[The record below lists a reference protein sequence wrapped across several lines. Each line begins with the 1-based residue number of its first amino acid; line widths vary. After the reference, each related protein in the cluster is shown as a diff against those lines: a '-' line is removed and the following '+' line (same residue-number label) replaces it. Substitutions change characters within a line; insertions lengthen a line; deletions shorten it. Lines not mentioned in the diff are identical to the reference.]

1 MNPNCLPE
9 KTNVWNSKVEFCCS
23 ECQTKYQIASFFSF
37 LTNFKKI
44 KDSKLC
50 KVVSESFQNNK
61 FDFEKFKTWIDL
73 LGKEDATSI
82 PQKSKKIKKR
92 GRKKWTSRHDLILEG
107 SILIWGDEVSKLRK
121 LMPEFNE
128 NVIRKKL
135 SHFLWKK
142 YAINKDCLLI
152 SEVVTTSL
160 ASHTHKQLEQF
171 SRIQTDSGTKN
182 TSLQQTTTKEKSNES
197 QKDKLNQW
205 FKNESAF
212 NFTPAK
218 MQDQSRDCFDFNQT
232 FKNRAYIESIADLS
246 DVMDCN
252 RKEPF
257 IKEHNFQNSELYLY
271 KNSALEIGNFD

>member
-1 MNPNCLPE
+1 MNQNLIFE

-50 KVVSESFQNNK
+50 KVVSDSFQNNK
-61 FDFEKFKTWIDL
+61 FDFEKFKAWIEL
-73 LGKEDATSI
+73 LGKDESTSI
-82 PQKSKKIKKR
+82 PQKIKKIKKR

-142 YAINKDCLLI
+142 YAVNKDCLQI
-152 SEVVTTSL
+152 SEVVNNSL
-160 ASHTHKQLEQF
+160 VCHTKQQF
-171 SRIQTDSGTKN
+171 EYVQNIQNEIGTKN
-182 TSLQQTTTKEKSNES
+182 NSFQKTTTNEKSSES
-197 QKDKLNQW
+197 QKDKINQW
-205 FKNESAF
+205 FKNESSF

-218 MQDQSRDCFDFNQT
+218 MQEQSRDCFDLNQS

-246 DVMDCN
+246 DVMEST
-252 RKEPF
+252 RKETNV
-257 IKEHNFQNSELYLY
+257 KEHDFQNSEFYLY
-271 KNSALEIGNFD
+271 KNSAFEIGNFD